1 MEEGIRREA
10 GMGRRNSSLCLRTV
24 EESAVR
30 PVPRVAKEG
39 GGGRAA
45 AGPRAVGVE
54 SRDRPLPTLRA
65 LAAAAPG
72 PAQRSRGAG

>member
-1 MEEGIRREA
+1 
-10 GMGRRNSSLCLRTV
+10 MGRRDSFLCLRTV

-54 SRDRPLPTLRA
+54 SRDRPLPDSARPKRAA